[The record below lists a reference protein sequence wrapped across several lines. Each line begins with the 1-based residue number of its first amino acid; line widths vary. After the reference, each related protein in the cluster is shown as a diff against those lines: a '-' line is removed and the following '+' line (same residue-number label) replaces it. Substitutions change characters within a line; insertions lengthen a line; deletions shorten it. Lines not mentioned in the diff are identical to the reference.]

1 MQLLVQG
8 IIFFVV
14 FGLWWYVVQ
23 IKNIFG
29 MGVRIKSGT
38 EALLNALRT
47 SFIATLVFV
56 GLRYF
61 TGL

>member
-14 FGLWWYVVQ
+14 FGLWWYVIQV
-23 IKNIFG
+23 KNILG
-29 MGVRIKSGT
+29 MGARIKSGK
-38 EALLNALRT
+38 EAALNALRT
-47 SFIATLVFV
+47 SLIATVVFV